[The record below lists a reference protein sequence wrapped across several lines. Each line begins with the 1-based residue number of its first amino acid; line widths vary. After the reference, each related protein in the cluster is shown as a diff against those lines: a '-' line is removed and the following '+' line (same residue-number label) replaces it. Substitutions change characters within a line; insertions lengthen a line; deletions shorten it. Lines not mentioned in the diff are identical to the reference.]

1 MEFFDKLGKKA
12 TEAYKMTAD
21 KTGKI
26 AKEAKLKLKIGELK
40 SQINEIYK
48 EIGEK
53 VYEKHI
59 REEEIDI
66 QKDLEEQC
74 TKIDVLSDEIDSMLQ
89 ECLTLKDKKQCPN
102 CNYQIDKE
110 DKFCPKCGQKQNQE
124 PAKEVEVLETL
135 EKIDVSPE
143 KEQEKQDVKD
153 RLQEKI
159 QENDISMEDSEEE
172 PLEKTVEM
180 ESAIDTADKVE
191 TEFTDPVENL
201 QESNYDESNEEKK
214 DE

>member
-172 PLEKTVEM
+172 SLEKTVEM
-180 ESAIDTADKVE
+180 ESAIDTTDKVE